1 MLPYSMLRNL
11 PYVMLL
17 TEGRHL
23 GRHVGGQI
31 VPNQDFYFVPG
42 QLTVDVHKE
51 HLESKCTVS

>member
-1 MLPYSMLRNL
+1 
-11 PYVMLL
+11 MLL